1 MISYTHCAQIFLC
14 FNLRGKRLAYNLTNL
29 PNLLIRFSSF
39 SKRSKGNLDY
49 HIPLLQI
56 MTFSTRNFDHKKPYW
71 TPIKKNH
78 FSHVAQVVF
87 DVIDLTGVF
96 FTSWVVGYLTSQTSQ
111 QKF

>member
-1 MISYTHCAQIFLC
+1 
-14 FNLRGKRLAYNLTNL
+14 
-29 PNLLIRFSSF
+29 
-39 SKRSKGNLDY
+39 
-49 HIPLLQI
+49 

-96 FTSWVVGYLTSQTSQ
+96 FTS
-111 QKF
+111 